1 MGHQAIIYGRI
12 QEIWEGTSTRWPKVP
27 EYNQC
32 VLEALPD
39 EDEHW
44 PFLTRHLFA
53 VAPRAYH
60 GNAQRGE
67 YRGRI
72 VHFAVSLNGDPHD
85 REWPAKFLSKLEQNV
100 LTRLLW
106 KSAKVH
112 FESALFAEKVF
123 VYQSDPESIGA
134 LQIELAEK
142 RFGERVDSEVTW
154 NRQELAGLELRSSWL
169 H

>member
-12 QEIWEGTSTRWPKVP
+12 QEIWEGTGTRWPTVP
-27 EYNQC
+27 EYNQAA
-32 VLEALPD
+32 LESLPD

-53 VAPRAYH
+53 VAPRAYY

-72 VHFAVSLNGDPHD
+72 IHFAASLNGDPHERD
-85 REWPAKFLSKLEQNV
+85 WPAKFLSKFEQLV
-100 LTRLLW
+100 LRRLLW

-112 FESALFAEKVF
+112 FESALFAEKIF
-123 VYQSDPESIGA
+123 VYQADLESIGA

-142 RFGERVDSEVTW
+142 RFGERIDSEVTW
-154 NRQELAGLELRSSWL
+154 QKQELDGPELRSLWL